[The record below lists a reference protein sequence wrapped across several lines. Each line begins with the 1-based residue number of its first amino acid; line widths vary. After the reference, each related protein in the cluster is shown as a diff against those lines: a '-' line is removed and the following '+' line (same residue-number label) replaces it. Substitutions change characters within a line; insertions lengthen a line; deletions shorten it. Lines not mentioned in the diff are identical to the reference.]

1 MIDRFLL
8 LPRRRH
14 GGRHAGCACPAGLQP
29 KAIGV
34 SIAVIGH
41 WFRARRARCAELAY
55 IWARGS
61 ILNTG
66 MLWTIIPSL
75 AAAIPCWFSG
85 ALHECAFLSF
95 TVGGKLMKRFILSMA
110 VLSFLA
116 FTVMPLANA
125 AARSRPMQRFDNE
138 IILHSATPD
147 AAEKVHE
154 AILSAAKQYKWR
166 VVSDNGDTLRL
177 SYTVRSHRVEID
189 VRILGAAVNV
199 DYVDSIN
206 MGYSARGGADDT
218 NENAVIHPSYGKWVN
233 NFLIAARA
241 AAN

>member
-1 MIDRFLL
+1 
-8 LPRRRH
+8 
-14 GGRHAGCACPAGLQP
+14 
-29 KAIGV
+29 
-34 SIAVIGH
+34 
-41 WFRARRARCAELAY
+41 
-55 IWARGS
+55 
-61 ILNTG
+61 
-66 MLWTIIPSL
+66 
-75 AAAIPCWFSG
+75 
-85 ALHECAFLSF
+85 
-95 TVGGKLMKRFILSMA
+95 
-110 VLSFLA
+110 
-116 FTVMPLANA
+116 
-125 AARSRPMQRFDNE
+125 MQRFDNE